1 MIQLDNIVKHY
12 SGAQGPVEALSGID
26 LGIKPGEI
34 FGIIGRSG
42 AGKSTLIRCIN
53 LLERPTGG
61 RVRVA
66 GRELTAL
73 DKTELRTA
81 RQEIG
86 MIFQHFN
93 LLSSRTVFA
102 NVALPLEVAGLA
114 RADIET
120 RIAPLLDLVGLSE
133 HRERYPTQ
141 LSGGQKQ
148 RVGIARA
155 LASHPKVLLCDEAT
169 SALDPETTRSILALL
184 KDINQRLGLTIVV
197 ITHEMQVIKAL
208 CDRVAV
214 LDSGRIVEQGE
225 VFSVFTQPEHPVTR
239 TMIRDVLGQDIPP
252 GLLERLSQ
260 SHLARGGRLFRFSLT
275 SEETDAPLISQLSRN
290 YHLDINILHGQIDE
304 IQGRPYGSFL
314 VLVEGAAER
323 QEAAWTWARQNGIR
337 VERADVH

>member
-73 DKTELRTA
+73 GKTELRAA

-133 HRERYPTQ
+133 HRERYPAQ
-141 LSGGQKQ
+141 LSGG
-148 RVGIARA
+148 
-155 LASHPKVLLCDEAT
+155 
-169 SALDPETTRSILALL
+169 
-184 KDINQRLGLTIVV
+184 
-197 ITHEMQVIKAL
+197 
-208 CDRVAV
+208 
-214 LDSGRIVEQGE
+214 
-225 VFSVFTQPEHPVTR
+225 
-239 TMIRDVLGQDIPP
+239 
-252 GLLERLSQ
+252 
-260 SHLARGGRLFRFSLT
+260 
-275 SEETDAPLISQLSRN
+275 
-290 YHLDINILHGQIDE
+290 
-304 IQGRPYGSFL
+304 
-314 VLVEGAAER
+314 
-323 QEAAWTWARQNGIR
+323 
-337 VERADVH
+337 